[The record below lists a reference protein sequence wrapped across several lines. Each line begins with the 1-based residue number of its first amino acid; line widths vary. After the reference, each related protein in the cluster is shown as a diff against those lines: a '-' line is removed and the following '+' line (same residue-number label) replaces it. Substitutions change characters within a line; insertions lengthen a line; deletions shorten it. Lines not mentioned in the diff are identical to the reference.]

1 MRCTTTAYE
10 QFSNFREPLREGAR
24 CRQASFGRSPRERAP
39 KAFVTSD
46 LPPKGVTVQAAQ
58 LHYPPLNYFLLSSL
72 CKEPYE
78 LSPQGGTIIRLLP
91 HQPPSNNSFARA
103 IEAAHGVRSLLSKDK
118 IVTNDTEKKKK
129 GPVYKLAWGSLFA
142 KGLRTMEK
150 KVLLRAC
157 S

>member
-1 MRCTTTAYE
+1 M
-10 QFSNFREPLREGAR
+10 PLGIVRKIATRKSPQGV
-24 CRQASFGRSPRERAP
+24 CYQRS
-39 KAFVTSD
+39 SSSS
-46 LPPKGVTVQAAQ
+46 VTVQAAQ
-58 LHYPPLNYFLLSSL
+58 LHHPPLNYFLLSSL

-78 LSPQGGTIIRLLP
+78 LSPQGGTITRLLP
-91 HQPPSNNSFARA
+91 YQLPSNNSFARA

-142 KGLRTMEK
+142 KGLTMEK

>member
-1 MRCTTTAYE
+1 MPPGIVRKIATRKSPQGVCY
-10 QFSNFREPLREGAR
+10 Q
-24 CRQASFGRSPRERAP
+24 RSSS
-39 KAFVTSD
+39 KS
-46 LPPKGVTVQAAQ
+46 VTVQAAQ

-78 LSPQGGTIIRLLP
+78 LSPQGGTITRLLP

-150 KVLLRAC
+150 KWCDYYYC